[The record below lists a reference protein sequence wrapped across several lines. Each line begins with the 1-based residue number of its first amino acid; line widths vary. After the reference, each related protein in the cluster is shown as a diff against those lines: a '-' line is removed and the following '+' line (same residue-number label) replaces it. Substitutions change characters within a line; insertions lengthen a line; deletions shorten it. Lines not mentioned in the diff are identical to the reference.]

1 MLPAALERV
10 LLVSFAGAD
19 GVIAMSFSAPRF
31 AIHSYFSQ
39 RAGPGIPCIRE
50 KYREFLRLLRTSLR
64 ARRHD
69 HVQTLRRLP
78 MRRAIPGACMSGA
91 PLKSANVPHRV
102 EIALPPAEAGIVK
115 GGF

>member
-1 MLPAALERV
+1 V

-102 EIALPPAEAGIVK
+102 EIALTPAEAGIVK